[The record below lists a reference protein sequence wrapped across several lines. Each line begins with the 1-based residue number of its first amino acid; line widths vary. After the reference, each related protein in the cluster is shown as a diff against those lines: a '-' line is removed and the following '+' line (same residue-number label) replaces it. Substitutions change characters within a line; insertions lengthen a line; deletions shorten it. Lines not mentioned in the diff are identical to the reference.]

1 MALNEKMKENI
12 DRYSEQITT
21 ITDFVEAVR
30 QMPGYHLGGIG
41 DKGFLNMIREIVQNA
56 IDQLISP
63 LSPCNKVIVKYDER
77 SLWVSVEDNGLGIPF
92 NDMVRIFTKEH
103 TSKNYTKQKGDYS
116 SGLHG
121 VGAKVTNA
129 LSDSFIVES
138 YNYQGKAMR
147 LEMVEGY
154 PKKGHPIEISNKEK
168 KQGTKIEF
176 HPLLSVMGDINLS
189 YEVVYNLFKRI
200 MSLTPLGSTMEFVGI
215 TKNGKVHSET
225 IVNTDGIITDLI
237 MKTSKPLCA
246 PIVYGEDTGEM
257 KVEVA
262 FCFDTA
268 SLVDGANVT
277 AFSNFCPTR
286 EGTHI
291 DGAIEGICRWF
302 QKYMNSIY
310 LGQKSKVQVKFDDI
324 KQGLSIM
331 ISAAHLQPIFD
342 GQSKEKLSN
351 EEMKPFVKEVVM
363 RGLDIWA
370 KEKPSDLQKIC
381 GYLKQVA
388 QLRQKA
394 DAGKAKIAKSYNA
407 SAITGLSPKY
417 QKPTGTEHLEFWMIE
432 GDSAGGT
439 AQNAR
444 ANDRQ
449 GILPLRGKIPNAFE
463 KSEAD
468 ILSNVE
474 CRSIIDIVG
483 GGEPGKNYKKHFDI
497 SKVKWEK
504 IIAAPDA
511 DVDGSHI
518 NALLLRLFL
527 LYMPDVLKYGLYYKA
542 VAPLYGMK
550 QGKKYKYYIDRMDML
565 KYFQGRFIKEN
576 ELLGPHKEKISQSK
590 LSEILLEFADYTWDL
605 ELVANTYRVDPLLLE
620 MTLQLYA
627 EGKSAKAIAKEARKI
642 DRFKYVNA
650 SSQKGVIT
658 VEGNVG
664 NSYDTIFLNDKFLK
678 ESEPIM
684 KYIKN
689 ATSMHYILNG
699 EKVSMYTI
707 MSKFDNLT
715 RDISRFKGL
724 GEMQED
730 QFRDSVMSPTGD
742 RTLIQYTIDDAME
755 EIETVRAYESD
766 KSKILDHIESV
777 SRIDLA
783 D

>member
-63 LSPCNKVIVKYDER
+63 LSPCDRVIVKYDER
-77 SLWVSVEDNGLGIPF
+77 TLWVSVEDNGLGIPF

-103 TSKNYTKQKGDYS
+103 TSKNYKKQKGDYS

-138 YNYQGKAMR
+138 YNYKGEAMR

-154 PKKGHPIEISNKEK
+154 PKKGHPTKIPNKEK

-176 HPLLSVMGDINLS
+176 HPLLSVMGEINLS

-200 MSLTPLGSTMEFVGI
+200 MSLTPIGSTMEFVGI

-225 IVNTDGIITDLI
+225 IVNKDGIITDLI
-237 MKTSKPLCA
+237 MKTAKPLCA

-257 KVEVA
+257 RLEFA

-268 SLVDGANVT
+268 SLVDGANIT

-291 DGAIEGICRWF
+291 DGTIEGICRWF
-302 QKYMNSIY
+302 QKYMNSIF
-310 LGQKSKVQVKFDDI
+310 LGKNSKLQVKFDDI
-324 KQGLSIM
+324 KQGLSVM
-331 ISAAHLQPIFD
+331 ISAAHLTPIFD

-351 EEMKPFVKEVVM
+351 EDMKPFAKEVVM
-363 RGLDIWA
+363 RGLDIWS
-370 KEKPSDLQKIC
+370 KEKPTDLQKIC
-381 GYLKQVA
+381 GYIKQVA

-394 DAGKAKIAKSYNA
+394 DEGKAKIAKSYNA

-417 QKPTGTEHLEFWMIE
+417 QKPTGNEHLEFWMIE

-463 KSEAD
+463 KSETD

-483 GGEPGKNYKKHFDI
+483 GGDPGKNYKKYFDI
-497 SKVKWEK
+497 SRVKWEK

-527 LYMPDVLKYGLYYKA
+527 LYMPDILKYGLYYKA

-550 QGKKYKYYIDRMDML
+550 QGKKYKYYVDRMDML
-565 KYFQGRFIKEN
+565 KYFQGRFVKEN

-605 ELVANTYRVDPLLLE
+605 ELLANTYRVDPLLLE
-620 MTLQLYA
+620 MTLQLYE

-642 DRFKYVNA
+642 ERFKYVNA

-678 ESEPIM
+678 ESEPIL

-715 RDISRFKGL
+715 KDISRFKGL